1 MKLTRSTMFKHVS
14 LRYPSG
20 DPVICRVSTIRK
32 GSVYWQTWDLKP
44 NNDFELNDEVYKTD
58 QSEIGEII
66 TWSEARKY
74 LENAQR

>member
-20 DPVICRVSTIRK
+20 DPVICRVSTVRK
-32 GSVYWQTWDLKP
+32 GLVYWQTWDLKP
-44 NNDFELNDEVYKTD
+44 SSDFDLSDDVYKTN
-58 QSEIGEII
+58 QSIVGEII
-66 TWSEARKY
+66 TWVEARKY